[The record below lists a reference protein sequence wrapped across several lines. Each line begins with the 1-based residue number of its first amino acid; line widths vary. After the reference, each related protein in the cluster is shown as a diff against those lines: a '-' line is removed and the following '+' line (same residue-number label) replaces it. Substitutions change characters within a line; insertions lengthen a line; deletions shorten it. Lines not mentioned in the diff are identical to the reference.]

1 MPREKSAKTRP
12 RKAGTPAP
20 AGQAPKDASPPPQ
33 VPDDKASEL
42 VSRISIS
49 LPPALLAELDRMV
62 ETSGYGS
69 RSQAIGDM
77 VNYQLVEH
85 KRKLG
90 NDVMV
95 GTLTLLYDRLTR
107 GLQKQLADLQYQHI
121 DEVIS
126 SLHVHLTHDQIMEV
140 ILLQGPAALVQDIA
154 REMIAQRGVITGHLQ
169 LIAAIIPP
177 VHPASDDAP

>member
-1 MPREKSAKTRP
+1 MSTEEKNN
-12 RKAGTPAP
+12 
-20 AGQAPKDASPPPQ
+20 
-33 VPDDKASEL
+33 L

-49 LPPALLAELDRMV
+49 LQPQLLEELDRMV
-62 ETSGYGS
+62 EARGYGS

-77 VNYQLVEH
+77 VTYQLAEH

-95 GTLTLLYDRLTR
+95 GTITLLYDRLTR
-107 GLQKQLADLQYQHI
+107 GLQKKLADLQYQYI

-140 ILLQGPAALVQDIA
+140 ILVQGPAQKLQEIA
-154 REMIAQRGVITGHLQ
+154 NEMNTQRGVITGQLQ
-169 LIAAIIPP
+169 LLAAVIPP
-177 VHPASDDAP
+177 VHPLPAKGGKKDKS